1 MQHIETMDIK
11 QTLNVE
17 VLQAQFYLA
26 ERHAAFIN
34 LLDQGNL

>member
-1 MQHIETMDIK
+1 MQHIETMDVK
-11 QTLNVE
+11 RTLNVGI
-17 VLQAQFYLA
+17 LQVQFYLA